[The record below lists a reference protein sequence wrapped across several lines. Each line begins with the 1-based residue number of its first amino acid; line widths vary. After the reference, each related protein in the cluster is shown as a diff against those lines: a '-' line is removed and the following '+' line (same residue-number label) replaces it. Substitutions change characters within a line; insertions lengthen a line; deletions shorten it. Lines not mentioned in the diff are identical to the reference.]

1 MPEKISLKE
10 KFAQF
15 DDQWSPR
22 LVGEINDM
30 HVKLVKV
37 QGEFIWHSHETEDE
51 MFFVVT
57 GGLTMRFRDRDV
69 AVGPGELII
78 IPHGVEHMPV
88 SEGITEIML
97 LEPATTVNTGTET
110 NERTR
115 KPVRL

>member
-1 MPEKISLKE
+1 MTDKVNLKE
-10 KFAQF
+10 KFEQF

-30 HVKLVKV
+30 HVKLVKI

-69 AVGPGELII
+69 EVGSGEFII

-97 LEPATTVNTGTET
+97 LEPASTVNTGTEI
-110 NERTR
+110 NERTK